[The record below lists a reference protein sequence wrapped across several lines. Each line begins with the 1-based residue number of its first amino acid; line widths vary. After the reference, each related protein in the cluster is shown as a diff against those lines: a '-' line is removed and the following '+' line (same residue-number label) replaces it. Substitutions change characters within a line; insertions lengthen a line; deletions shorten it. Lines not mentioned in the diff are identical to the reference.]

1 MLTQIEKS
9 ATLTAREREIALL
22 AASGF
27 SNKAIASELNSSE
40 GTVKVHMH
48 NIFRKLSI
56 KKRAALIIQFNFQ
69 SIERAAPSPAVG
81 RRDLRLGNATR

>member
-1 MLTQIEKS
+1 MLTQTEKCT
-9 ATLTAREREIALL
+9 TLTAREREIALL

-27 SNKAIASELNSSE
+27 SNKAIASEVNSSE

-56 KKRAALIIQFNFQ
+56 KKRAALIIRFNFQ
-69 SIERAAPSPAVG
+69 SLQEAAPSP
-81 RRDLRLGNATR
+81 RTRSQ